1 MNDTLY
7 QKNSFSRDLKS
18 LSYVK
23 NKTYSY
29 SLEGKEFK
37 VELNNWAEQA
47 SGSVLVR
54 LGDTIVLA
62 TAVMNKIPK
71 EGGDFFPLTVDYEE
85 KFYATGK
92 ILGSRFVKRETRPS
106 EEAILIDRLI
116 DRSIRPRF
124 DMRMR
129 NETQV
134 VVTVLSID
142 DQNDPDVPSIL
153 AASMALGLSDIP
165 WQGPIAAIR
174 VGEKD
179 GQFILNPLYEE
190 RDGFNLDLVISGTK
204 DKINMIE
211 AGANEISE
219 ERFSEAVEW
228 GYKFLKELINFQE
241 TVVKENQKQKTD
253 VKLFEAPEDLKQL
266 IKKDFSAKIE
276 NAVYQ
281 KNKKSA
287 NEMTTQTL
295 EEWLAA
301 SEKNFPDTF
310 QKNVAEYL
318 FKEEVNEIIHKK
330 IIEKGERPDGRKTDE
345 LRPLS
350 ASIALLPRV
359 HGSGLFMRGETHA
372 LATLTLG
379 SPGDEQIVEGMETR
393 AKKHFLLHYNFPPYS
408 TGETKPMRGPGRRE
422 IGHGALARRAI
433 LPLLPQKEEFPYTI
447 RIVSEIMSSNGSTSM
462 ASVCGASLAL
472 MDAGVPIKKPA
483 AGAAMGL
490 MLNEKGEYKVLTD
503 LQGQEDHHGD
513 MDFKVAGT
521 RDGINAV
528 QLDVKIEGITFPMIR
543 DTLKQAHKARL
554 QILDLMESV
563 ISEPRKELSPYAP
576 RIVTIKINPEK
587 IGALI
592 GPGGKVINEI
602 IAKTGVAIDIEDD
615 GTVFITSE
623 KAEGME
629 MALEL
634 VKDLTREIKPGEIFE
649 GRVSRMFEFG
659 AMVEILPKQEG
670 LVHISELAPWRVN
683 KVSDILN
690 LGDTVK
696 VMVKNI
702 DDQGRVNLTYKDVP
716 GQYSDEELKRD
727 RENHHDS
734 SIIEEERSYGDS
746 GRGRGHGDRGGPRHR
761 RRY

>member
-1 MNDTLY
+1 MD
-7 QKNSFSRDLKS
+7 K
-18 LSYVK
+18 
-23 NKTYSY
+23 KTYSY
-29 SLEGKEFK
+29 SLLGKEFK
-37 VELNNWAEQA
+37 IEINNWAEQA
-47 SGSVLVR
+47 NGSVLVR
-54 LGDTIVLA
+54 LGDTMVLA
-62 TAVMNKIPK
+62 TAVMNKTPK

-106 EEAILIDRLI
+106 EEAILVDRLI

-129 NETQV
+129 NEVQV
-134 VVTVLSID
+134 VMTVLSID

-153 AASMALGLSDIP
+153 AASLALSLSDIP
-165 WQGPIAAIR
+165 WQGPIAAVR

-179 GQFILNPLYEE
+179 GQFVLNPLYEE
-190 RDGFNLDLVISGTK
+190 RDGLNLDLVISGTK

-211 AGANEISE
+211 AGANETSE
-219 ERFSEAVEW
+219 ERFLEAIEW

-241 TVVKENQKQKTD
+241 TIVKENQKQKAD
-253 VKLFEAPEDLKQL
+253 IRLFEIPEELKQL
-266 IKKDFSAKIE
+266 IKNFSAKIE

-287 NEMTTQTL
+287 NEMTAQIL
-295 EEWLAA
+295 EEWLAS
-301 SEKNFPDTF
+301 SEENFPDTF

-318 FKEEVNEIIHKK
+318 FKEEVNDIVHKK

-345 LRPLS
+345 LRQLS
-350 ASIALLPRV
+350 ASISLLPRV

-433 LPLLPQKEEFPYTI
+433 MPLLPKREEFPYTI

-472 MDAGVPIKKPA
+472 MDAGVPIKKMA

-528 QLDVKIEGITFPMIR
+528 QLDVKIEGITFQMIR

-563 ISEPRKELSPYAP
+563 ISEPRSELSPYAP
-576 RIVTIKINPEK
+576 RIVTIHINPEK

-623 KAEGME
+623 KEEGMKE
-629 MALEL
+629 ALEI
-634 VKDLTREIKPGEIFE
+634 VKNLTREIRPGEIFE

-683 KVSDILN
+683 KVGDILN

-716 GQYSDEELKRD
+716 GQYSEEEIKRG
-727 RENHHDS
+727 RENHHES

-746 GRGRGHGDRGGPRHR
+746 GRGRGHGNGGGPRHR